1 MSAAMI
7 PRTGIPPRVIPPG
20 LFPRTKSGINSQW
33 AGDHLQWFRHFPRKD
48 AAEPADVTID
58 NWVVRA
64 KELYIELTL
73 IASEY
78 LRAIVYDGFI
88 REGHNVTKH
97 WSEFWLVL
105 RDILKDRDV
114 SKKDHY
120 FSTSYRLIR
129 HPIWEEKDHWT
140 IPALKTFAERYGM
153 AIADEDI
160 NGHIKSNMGHSLLA
174 HCYSCSDIILERLS
188 AVEMAELKCCFRKQM
203 SGREKT

>member
-7 PRTGIPPRVIPPG
+7 PRTGIPPPVIPPG
-20 LFPRTKSGINSQW
+20 LFPRTKKGITSEW
-33 AGDHLQWFRHFPRKD
+33 ARDHLQWFRLFPHKD

-78 LRAIVYDGFI
+78 LRAIVYEGFV

-97 WSEFWLVL
+97 WSEFWCSLK
-105 RDILKDRDV
+105 DKLKDRDV

-129 HPIWEEKDHWT
+129 HPIWEENDQWT
-140 IPALKTFAERYGM
+140 IPAVKTNCRT
-153 AIADEDI
+153 IWH
-160 NGHIKSNMGHSLLA
+160 GH
-174 HCYSCSDIILERLS
+174 C
-188 AVEMAELKCCFRKQM
+188 
-203 SGREKT
+203 